1 MATHDYVIDNG
12 TGAAVRADLN
22 NALAAIVSNNSSA
35 SEPATKYAYQWWA
48 DTNTGILKIRNSAN
62 NGWVELLQL
71 DGTLTMEDGAAGTP
85 GLAFR
90 DDLDTGIFSPADNV
104 LSVTCGGVERA
115 QFNNTNGDLQ
125 LFAANDFFF
134 KVNGSEDA
142 IQAIGDGAVRLYFNN
157 VEKLTTTNDG
167 ILSLGRLDVAATI
180 DSAVFAR
187 YSDNNFGA
195 FTFVDK
201 SRNATVFQ
209 HTIVQSGDTLGGLAF
224 RGSTG
229 SGFQIAASFEAVIDT
244 TPGASNDMPARIIIG
259 TVPDGTGTNTERFR
273 INNAG
278 KCFIGGTEIGA
289 FDQLNIASTATQHT
303 GFTLFAASNGTGTF
317 AFADTTSGDGRFSG
331 YMQYSHDVNAL
342 VLATNSIARMTID
355 SSGNIGAPSGTNIFN
370 ASDERLKKNI
380 QTLEKGLSAVN
391 SLRPVSFNWI
401 DGFCEAEKGTLYGFI
416 AQEAEIVDSNLIQ
429 PFNSEGTSIKI
440 GDVDNPDQEI
450 EDALTVNEKFIIP
463 MLVKAIQE
471 LSAKVDAL
479 ESA

>member
-12 TGAAVRADLN
+12 TGAAVRTDLN
-22 NALAAIVSNNSSA
+22 NALAAIVSNNSSS

-71 DGTLTMEDGAAGTP
+71 DGTLTMEDGAVGTP

-104 LSVTCGGVERA
+104 LSVSCGGVERA
-115 QFNNTNGDLQ
+115 QFNNSNGDLQ

-167 ILSLGRLDVAATI
+167 ILSLGRLDVAATT
-180 DSAVFAR
+180 DSAVLAR
-187 YSDNNFGA
+187 YADNNFGA
-195 FTFVDK
+195 FVFIDK

-209 HTIVQSGDTLGGLAF
+209 HTIVQSGDFLGGLVF

-229 SGFQIAASFEAVIDT
+229 SGFQTAASLEAIIDT
-244 TPGASNDMPARIIIG
+244 TPGASNDMPTRVVIA
-259 TVPDGTGTNTERFR
+259 TVPDGSGTNTERFR
-273 INNAG
+273 IDNLG
-278 KCFIGGTEIGA
+278 RCFIGGTNTGDGS
-289 FDQLNIASTATQHT
+289 FDDLNLANTSITHT
-303 GFTLFAASNGTGTF
+303 GMTIFSASNGTGNLI
-317 AFADTTSGDGRFSG
+317 FADANARFDGFV
-331 YMQYSHDVNAL
+331 QYSQAADAMSFGTVQ
-342 VLATNSIARMTID
+342 TTRMVID
-355 SSGNIGAPSGTNIFN
+355 SSGNIGAPSGSNIFN

>member
-12 TGAAVRADLN
+12 TGAAVRTDLN
-22 NALAAIVSNNSSA
+22 NALAAIVSNNSSS

-71 DGTLTMEDGAAGTP
+71 DGTLTMEDGAVGTP

-104 LSVTCGGVERA
+104 LSVTCGGVEKA
-115 QFNNTNGDLQ
+115 QFNNSSGDMQ
-125 LFAANDFFF
+125 LFAANDFFL
-134 KVNGSEDA
+134 KVNGSEDG
-142 IQAIGDGAVRLYFNN
+142 IQVIGDGAVNLYHNN
-157 VEKLTTTNDG
+157 VKKCETTSTGIFTTGRSDVGSTTDVQVLT
-167 ILSLGRLDVAATI
+167 
-180 DSAVFAR
+180 R
-187 YSDNNFGA
+187 YSNDAFGA
-195 FTFVDK
+195 FTFVQK
-201 SRNATVFQ
+201 SRGSLFGNV
-209 HTIVQSGDTLGGLAF
+209 IVQSGDFLGGLVFQANT
-224 RGSTG
+224 GST
-229 SGFQIAASFEAVIDT
+229 FVTAASFEALIDT
-244 TPGASNDMPARIIIG
+244 TPGASNDMPTRLILA
-259 TVPDGTGTNTERFR
+259 TVPDGSGTNQERFR

-331 YMQYSHDVNAL
+331 YIQYSHDINAL
-342 VLATNSIARMTID
+342 VLATNSIGRMTID

-370 ASDERLKKNI
+370 ASDKRLKKNI

-429 PFNSEGTSIKI
+429 PFNAEGTSIKI
-440 GDVDNPDQEI
+440 GDQDNPSQQI

>member
-35 SEPATKYAYQWWA
+35 SEPSTKYAYQWWA

-71 DGTLTMEDGAAGTP
+71 DGTLTMEDGAVGTP

-104 LSVTCGGVERA
+104 LSVSCGGVEKA
-115 QFNNTNGDLQ
+115 QFNNSNGDMQ
-125 LFAANDFFF
+125 LFAANDFFL
-134 KVNGSEDA
+134 KVNGSEDG
-142 IQAIGDGAVRLYFNN
+142 IQVIGDGAVNLYHNN
-157 VEKLTTTNDG
+157 VKKVETTSNG
-167 ILSLGRLDVAATI
+167 IFATGRLDCGTTTDVQVLT
-180 DSAVFAR
+180 R
-187 YSDNNFGA
+187 YSDDAFGA
-195 FTFVDK
+195 FQFIQK
-201 SRNATVFQ
+201 SRGSLFGNG
-209 HTIVQSGDTLGGLAF
+209 IVQSGDFLGGLVFQAN
-224 RGSTG
+224 TG
-229 SGFQIAASFEAVIDT
+229 SIFQTAASLEAIIDT
-244 TPGASNDMPARIIIG
+244 TPGASNDMPTRVVIA
-259 TVPDGTGTNTERFR
+259 TVPDGSGTNTERFR

-278 KCFIGGTEIGA
+278 LVYIGGTNTGNVN
-289 FDQLNIASTATQHT
+289 FDDLNIATTATQHT
-303 GFTLFAASNGTGTF
+303 GMTLFSASNGSGTL
-317 AFADTTSGDGRFSG
+317 AYGDGDGSFEG
-331 YMQYSHDVNAL
+331 FVQYSHSASTMAFGTV
-342 VLATNSIARMTID
+342 ATTRLSIDA
-355 SSGNIGAPSGTNIFN
+355 SGNIGAPSGSNIFN

-401 DGFCEAEKGTLYGFI
+401 DGFCETEKGTLYGFV

-429 PFNSEGTSIKI
+429 PFNAEGTSIKI

-450 EDALTVNEKFIIP
+450 ENALTVNEKFIIP